1 MHNTL
6 EAAVYGIPVFFGP
19 EIHKHREVRELCQHS
34 AGFILHTEGELS
46 MLISRFDD
54 PMEAQLLSERAKA
67 YFATQRGATKTIL
80 SALFPKE

>member
-19 EIHKHREVRELCQHS
+19 EIHKHREVRELCQHDV
-34 AGFILHTEGELS
+34 GFILHTESELS

-67 YFATQRGATKTIL
+67 YFAMQRGATKTIL